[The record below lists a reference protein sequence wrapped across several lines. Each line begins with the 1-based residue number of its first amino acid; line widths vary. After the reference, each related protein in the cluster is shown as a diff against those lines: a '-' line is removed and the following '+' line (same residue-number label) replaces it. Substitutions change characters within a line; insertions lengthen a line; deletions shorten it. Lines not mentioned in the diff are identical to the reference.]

1 MNKKALVNYIYTT
14 AYQILLV
21 LLPIVTTPYISRVL
35 GVENIGKESYA
46 ATILSYFVLFG
57 QIGLN
62 IYGRKEIACVQQ
74 DRNKRS
80 LIFFQ
85 LSFIRI
91 CLFVIVCVSYYIFTT
106 FNSGIDKVLFLIN
119 GISIW
124 ANLIDVTWYF
134 QGLEEFKLITIRNFL
149 IRIVCVICTFILVKS
164 SSDLYIYVA
173 INCVSNFVAQLLLWP
188 SLRRWLIPVR
198 FTVEGIKKHFINS
211 WVMFIPTVFNTL
223 YTKLDKIM
231 LGVLTTEAEVGVYA
245 QGEKITDMLFK
256 LIGSM
261 GIVFMP
267 VLANMIA
274 SDKDEKVIG
283 NTLRENGRLVWA
295 IGIPLVAGLAG
306 VARVFTAVFFGA
318 GYEKTEFILCILAPI
333 ILALG
338 FSDLYGGQYLIASGH
353 QKEFNISIAVGAVI
367 NIAMNYF
374 MIPCWHSIGAAIAT
388 LIAET
393 SIVLVQAYITH
404 KYIRFSIAPK
414 LYYVVAGVLIF
425 IITKSMDLL
434 LEKNIYVLAGQV
446 LIGGIIYI
454 AVLYWNKDEFLLKG
468 IRIIKEKLK
477 KLFC

>member
-21 LLPIVTTPYISRVL
+21 FLPIITTPYISRVL
-35 GVENIGKESYA
+35 GVENIGKEAYA
-46 ATILSYFVLFG
+46 STILSYFVLFG

-85 LSFIRI
+85 LFFIRI
-91 CLFVIVCVSYYIFTT
+91 CLFAIVCAGYYIFIA
-106 FNSGIDKVLFLIN
+106 FNAGIDRILFLVN

-149 IRIVCVICTFILVKS
+149 IRIVCVICTFLFVKS
-164 SSDLYIYVA
+164 SNDLYIYVA
-173 INCVSNFVAQLLLWP
+173 VNCVGNLVAQLLLWP
-188 SLRRWLIPVR
+188 SLKRWLIPVR
-198 FTVEGIKKHFINS
+198 FTVAGIKKHFLNS
-211 WVMFIPTVFNTL
+211 WIMYIPTIFNTL

-231 LGVLTTEAEVGVYA
+231 LGVLTTEAEVGVYS
-245 QGEKITDMLFK
+245 QGEKIADMLFK

-274 SDKDEKVIG
+274 SDKEERVIR
-283 NTLRENGRLVWA
+283 NTLQDNARLVWA
-295 IGIPLVAGLAG
+295 IGIPLVAGIAG
-306 VARVFTAVFFGA
+306 VAKVFTAVFFGA
-318 GYEKTEFILCILAPI
+318 GYEKTEFILYVLAPV

-338 FSDLYGGQYLIASGH
+338 LSDLYGGQYLIASGH
-353 QKEFNISIAVGAVI
+353 QKEFNISIATGAVI
-367 NIAMNYF
+367 NIIMNYF
-374 MIPCWHSIGAAIAT
+374 MIQRWNSIGAAIAT

-393 SIVLVQAYITH
+393 SIVLLQAYIAH
-404 KYIRFSIAPK
+404 KYIQFSITPK
-414 LYYVVAGVLIF
+414 LYYVVAGGLIF
-425 IITKSMDLL
+425 VTTKSMDLL
-434 LEKNIYVLAGQV
+434 LEKNIYVLAGQILTGV
-446 LIGGIIYI
+446 MIYVV
-454 AVLYWNKDEFLLKG
+454 VLYWNKDEFFMWG
-468 IRIIKEKLK
+468 IKIVKEKLK